1 VPAAVYEHCILEKGI
16 VDTMCSVVL
25 WNIAGGAAACSGSM
39 LPAVRFAVASR
50 QFGEDY
56 PAAMSFS
63 RVGRV
68 ISLREHFLRTDA
80 LTGRQV

>member
-39 LPAVRFAVASR
+39 LPAVRFVGRQSPVASLAKITR
-50 QFGEDY
+50 PPCLSHGW
-56 PAAMSFS
+56 A
-63 RVGRV
+63 G
-68 ISLREHFLRTDA
+68 
-80 LTGRQV
+80 